1 MRLPYIVVS
10 YCIEQCLFCFLFDF
24 VLVIITI
31 VYGNNQGYVTVKI
44 TFSEQLI
51 FQDGTLIIFMMSS
64 IINHSPM
71 VTAVN
76 KLSTNERRWQIR
88 NSFPVPVRSVGKLHI
103 LTWERPT

>member
-31 VYGNNQGYVTVKI
+31 VYGNNQGYVTVRI

-64 IINHSPM
+64 IINHYPNGYGRKQI
-71 VTAVN
+71 VN
-76 KLSTNERRWQIR
+76 KRTAMAD
-88 NSFPVPVRSVGKLHI
+88 P
-103 LTWERPT
+103 